1 MRVESASSIQKVD
14 SDDSIVTFQRDAAD
28 FFDSIGQPRRSCC
41 APVISG
47 LTPKPTC
54 RRALD
59 FVGMPRVDMNEICP
73 HGIGDAISLCELDD
87 TLCTDRYGRLVIFLT
102 NAAAYS

>member
-14 SDDSIVTFQRDAAD
+14 SDDSIVPFQRDAAD

-59 FVGMPRVDMNEICP
+59 FVGMPQADMP
-73 HGIGDAISLCELDD
+73 GTKSARTASATQFLVCEPDHI
-87 TLCTDRYGRLVIFLT
+87 LCTESYGSLVGFRRPT
-102 NAAAYS
+102 

>member
-1 MRVESASSIQKVD
+1 MRVESASLIQKVD
-14 SDDSIVTFQRDAAD
+14 SDDSIVALQRDAAD
-28 FFDSIGQPRRSCC
+28 FFGQLRRSCC

-59 FVGMPRVDMNEICP
+59 FVGMPQADMP
-73 HGIGDAISLCELDD
+73 GTKSARTASATQL
-87 TLCTDRYGRLVIFLT
+87 LV
-102 NAAAYS
+102 

>member
-1 MRVESASSIQKVD
+1 VESASLIQKVD
-14 SDDSIVTFQRDAAD
+14 SDDSIVALQRDAAD
-28 FFDSIGQPRRSCC
+28 FFGQLRRSCC

-59 FVGMPRVDMNEICP
+59 FVGMPQADMQERNLSAR
-73 HGIGDAISLCELDD
+73 H
-87 TLCTDRYGRLVIFLT
+87 RRHNFFV
-102 NAAAYS
+102 